1 MRLRCNVQKKGR
13 MKRLV
18 AKLRD
23 RVASLQ
29 LEVEQLQ
36 IDKEALKYAAV
47 AHFDVSSRIAVF
59 IVNFIMPPPLG

>member
-1 MRLRCNVQKKGR
+1 

-36 IDKEALKYAAV
+36 IDKEALKYAAI